1 MISPGREH
9 DIRMLKEMVQKAKT
23 VEERNKWNHKIRQ
36 IREEGNHPDI
46 MNARHKL
53 IDATRRND
61 IKEIEE
67 RTDELHRLAQYKGL
81 SK

>member
-1 MISPGREH
+1 
-9 DIRMLKEMVQKAKT
+9 
-23 VEERNKWNHKIRQ
+23 
-36 IREEGNHPDI
+36 